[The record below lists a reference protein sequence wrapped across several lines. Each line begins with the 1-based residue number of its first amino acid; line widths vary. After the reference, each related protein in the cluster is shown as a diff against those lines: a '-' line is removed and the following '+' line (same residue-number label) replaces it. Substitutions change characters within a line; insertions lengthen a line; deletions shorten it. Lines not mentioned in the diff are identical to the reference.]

1 MNMELFILNGYGQ
14 FVWPAF
20 IFTFLICFLL
30 YLKTKKKFNKQEKI
44 FLSEFKQLQNTEINV
59 AKKKENPKEIWS
71 GGSI

>member
-1 MNMELFILNGYGQ
+1 MELFILNGYGQ
-14 FVWPAF
+14 FVWPEF

-59 AKKKENPKEIWS
+59 AKKKENSKEIWS
-71 GGSI
+71 GS